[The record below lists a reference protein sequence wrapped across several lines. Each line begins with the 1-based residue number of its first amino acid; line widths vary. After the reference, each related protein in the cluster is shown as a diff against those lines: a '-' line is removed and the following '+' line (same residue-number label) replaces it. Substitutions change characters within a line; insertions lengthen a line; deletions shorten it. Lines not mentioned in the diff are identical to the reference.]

1 MSINK
6 LQFERLNI
14 IHDLLQ
20 KDGRYSVEELLAELK
35 HKLSTLKDADGYEI
49 GISRRTLIS
58 DIKYL
63 RSKGA
68 PIPERAKKYFY
79 TEPFSFLEVLGTNDK
94 ALLDELKGII
104 IKLQTFNKINHL
116 IDVNFDEI
124 ALRISDS
131 SSKIVFF
138 DNIEAGLTN
147 FEIIPQLFQ
156 SIQNKQVLN
165 IKYVDFKNQKFE
177 DILHPYLLKEY
188 NGRWYLYGLSEIKYG
203 ETGIKSIIL
212 YPIDRIRTFVPIA
225 QKRIIANDW
234 WDYEK
239 HFSEMVGVTKKDGQ
253 KPEKIVVRV
262 YGNSVDYLL
271 TKKIHH
277 SQNTVVEEN
286 EYTDFEFLVI
296 DNYEFRSKILALGSN
311 AEVLEPSELRKSFAE
326 ITAIMRERYLDHD
339 DY

>member
-20 KDGRYSVEELLAELK
+20 KDGRYSVDELLAELK
-35 HKLSTLKDADGYEI
+35 PKLSTLKDGEGYEI

-79 TEPFSFLEVLGTNDK
+79 TKPFSFLKVLGTNDT
-94 ALLDELKGII
+94 ALLDELKGIV
-104 IKLQTFNKINHL
+104 IKLQAFNKINRL
-116 IDVNFDEI
+116 INVNFDEI

-131 SSKIVFF
+131 SSKIVLF

-156 SIQNKQVLN
+156 SIQNKQVLS
-165 IKYVDFKNQKFE
+165 IKYVDFKNRRFE
-177 DILHPYLLKEY
+177 DIFHPYLLKEY

-203 ETGIKSIIL
+203 ETGIKTIIQ
-212 YPIDRIRTFVPIA
+212 YPIDRIRIFESIA

-277 SQNTVVEEN
+277 SQNTLIEED
-286 EYTDFEFLVI
+286 EYSDFEFLVI

-311 AEVLEPSELRKSFAE
+311 AEVLEPSELRNDLR
-326 ITAIMRERYLDHD
+326 AIVEEMTNRY
-339 DY
+339 